1 MKIYV
6 TKFRLVTS
14 LPILLCG
21 FCLLLSASPAFAN
34 TPASGEGPKN
44 VLFIAIDD
52 LRPELGIYGKPYMK
66 TPAIDQLASEG
77 VTFANAYS
85 SVPVCGASRA
95 SLMTGLWPTR
105 TRFVTVDSKID
116 KEAPGIPTLPGYFKA
131 AGYTTISLG
140 KIIHGK
146 RDSLASWSQTP
157 WHPRGDII
165 KGHDSTRNYL
175 LPENI
180 ALDLD
185 ENLQPPAFEAADVA
199 DEAYFDGKIAN
210 RAIDS
215 LQTLQ
220 KEGKPFFLAVGF
232 MKPHLPFNA
241 PLKYWEKYPPGS
253 ISLTDNPLFPKTA
266 PKEARHNWGEL
277 RHYADIPDKTG
288 PVPDDVALKL
298 IQGYYASTSY
308 SDAQAGRVLEE
319 LERLGLSD
327 NTIVVLWGDHGWSL
341 GEHGLWA
348 KHSSFNI
355 ANQIP
360 VIVRAPGIS
369 KGQVAK
375 GLIESVDIYPTL
387 VELAGLQLP
396 GHLQGVSFV
405 PALKDPGVATKDAV
419 FPRWKKGDSIR
430 TDRYYYTEWR
440 DKQNKV
446 VAKMLYDHQQDP
458 DERINVAENPEYEK
472 VIAGLSLRLAQHIV
486 EAGKP

>member
-1 MKIYV
+1 MKRYAIR
-6 TKFRLVTS
+6 FRLVTP
-14 LPILLCG
+14 LPILLFG
-21 FCLLLSASPAFAN
+21 FCVVLNASPVFAK
-34 TPASGEGPKN
+34 TPTSGDGQKN
-44 VLFIAIDD
+44 FLFIAIDD

-66 TPAIDQLASEG
+66 TPAIDQLASES

-140 KIIHGK
+140 KVIHSK
-146 RDSLASWSQTP
+146 RDSLASWSQNP
-157 WHPRGDII
+157 WHPRDDIR
-165 KGHDSTRNYL
+165 KGHDSTRDYL

-185 ENLQPPAFEAADVA
+185 ENLQPPAFEAADVP

-210 RAIDS
+210 RAIDT

-220 KEGKPFFLAVGF
+220 KDGKPFFLAVGF
-232 MKPHLPFNA
+232 LKPHLPFNA
-241 PLKYWEKYPPGS
+241 PLKYWERYPPES
-253 ISLTDNPLFPKTA
+253 ISLTDNPLFPETA
-266 PKEARHNWGEL
+266 PKEAKHYWGEL

-298 IQGYYASTSY
+298 IRGYYASTSY
-308 SDAQAGRVLEE
+308 SDAQAGKVLAE
-319 LERLGLSD
+319 LDRLGLSD

-348 KHSSFNI
+348 KHSSFNV

-360 VIVRAPGIS
+360 VIVRAPGMS
-369 KGQVAK
+369 KGQMAK
-375 GLIESVDIYPTL
+375 GLIESIDIYPTL
-387 VELAGLQLP
+387 AELAGLQLP
-396 GHLQGVSFV
+396 DHLQGVSFA
-405 PALKDPGVATKDAV
+405 PTLKDPNASTKDAV

-446 VAKMLYDHQQDP
+446 IAKMLYDHQQDP
-458 DERINVAENPEYEK
+458 DERINFADHPNYADISSV
-472 VIAGLSLRLAQHIV
+472 LSSRLKQHIQ
-486 EAGKP
+486 ENQNQ